1 MIPIRHVHRHVLFES
16 VLWQWLAAVLAVLI
30 LLLMARSVGGAEARP
45 PRPRLVPPLEVAWEQ
60 ATEAY
65 RQQDWERAETLFSAI
80 ARELPPAPLAAQPR
94 DPVVAMSRTANVW
107 LALVAHGREQPEL
120 ALDRWLTAGL
130 PPQTAAWREVARA
143 AALIES
149 GQLQAA
155 SAVLAVAEE
164 QAPENPL
171 VHYYRGLWRLE
182 QATRQLDW
190 PEGRT
195 AAVRLVSN
203 GVAEQAGPRSEL
215 QELAATGALERAIE
229 YAPRLD
235 PNQPLLPVEWPLESR
250 LLPNV
255 GDLLR
260 ALGAEHF
267 LPTAHL
273 TLAQMFLE
281 RSNLELA
288 EEHLDAA
295 RTLGAQ
301 VVFGY
306 SDLAAGYAHVGRPA
320 DAVRAEVKALSYG
333 ASGPR
338 DGIRL
343 LASLLRGLREP
354 AGPNQ

>member
-16 VLWQWLAAVLAVLI
+16 AIWQWLAAVLAVLI
-30 LLLMARSVGGAEARP
+30 LLLMASRVGGAEVRP
-45 PRPRLVPPLEVAWEQ
+45 PRPRLVPPLEVAWDQ
-60 ATEAY
+60 ATQAY
-65 RQQDWERAETLFSAI
+65 RQHDWGRAETLFSAI
-80 ARELPPAPLAAQPR
+80 ARELPSAPLAVQPR
-94 DPVVAMSRTANVW
+94 DPGAAMSRTANVW

-130 PPQTAAWREVARA
+130 PPQTAEWREVARA
-143 AALIES
+143 AALIDA

-182 QATRQLDW
+182 QATRQFEW
-190 PEGRT
+190 PEGRA
-195 AAVRLVSN
+195 AAVRLVSAGTADQS
-203 GVAEQAGPRSEL
+203 GVRSEL

-235 PNQPLLPVEWPLESR
+235 RNQPLLPAEWPLESR

-255 GDLLR
+255 GDLLQ
-260 ALGAEHF
+260 ALGAQHF

-288 EEHLDAA
+288 EVHLDAA
-295 RTLGAQ
+295 RMLGSQ

-306 SDLAAGYAHVGRPA
+306 RDLASGYASAGRHA
-320 DAVRAEVKALSYG
+320 DAVRSGFKALAYG
-333 ASGPR
+333 ASGPT
-338 DGIRL
+338 DAVRL
-343 LASLLRGLREP
+343 LEDLPSGLREMIVP
-354 AGPNQ
+354 